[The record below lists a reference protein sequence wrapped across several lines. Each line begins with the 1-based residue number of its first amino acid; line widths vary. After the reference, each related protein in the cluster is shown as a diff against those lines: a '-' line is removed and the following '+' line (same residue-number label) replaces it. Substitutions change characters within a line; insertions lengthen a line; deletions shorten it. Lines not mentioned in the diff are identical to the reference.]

1 MSQILRDLTQ
11 ISRSGVQYRADKLAP
26 MGLKGCH
33 SSYLVAIC
41 NHPGIS
47 QDKLARRILINKSN
61 VARQV
66 ANLEEDGFIR
76 RVPSEADKRVM
87 ELYPTQK
94 ALDLLPQLRE
104 ILNQWENFITEDLT
118 EEERAQLAVILSKMK
133 PRAASYMEDR

>member
-11 ISRSGVQYRADKLAP
+11 VSRSGVQYRADKLAP
-26 MGLKGCH
+26 LGLKGCH
-33 SSYLVAIC
+33 ASYLIAIC

-76 RVPSEADKRVM
+76 RVPSEADKRVV

-94 ALDLLPQLRE
+94 SLDLLPQLRE
-104 ILNQWENFITEDLT
+104 ILNQWEDFITQDLSA
-118 EEERAQLAVILSKMK
+118 EERAQLSLILTKMK
-133 PRAASYMEDR
+133 PRAALYMEDR